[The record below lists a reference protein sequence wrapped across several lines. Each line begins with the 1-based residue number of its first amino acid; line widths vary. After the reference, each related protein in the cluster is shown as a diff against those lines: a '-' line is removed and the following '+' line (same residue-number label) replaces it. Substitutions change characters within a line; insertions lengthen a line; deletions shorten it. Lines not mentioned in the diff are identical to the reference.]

1 MKRNAIQTWEA
12 AACQRSFAGGMVTG
26 AMITG
31 LGAATLFAPL
41 LGWLL
46 GLTRTARTEP
56 RSSGTI
62 PE

>member
-12 AACQRSFAGGMVTG
+12 AACQRSFAEGMVTG

-31 LGAATLFAPL
+31 LGTATLFAP
-41 LGWLL
+41 LL

-56 RSSGTI
+56 RSSGTT

>member
-1 MKRNAIQTWEA
+1 MKRNAIQAWEA
-12 AACQRSFAGGMVTG
+12 AACQRSFAEGMVTG
-26 AMITG
+26 AMLAG

-46 GLTRTARTEP
+46 GLTRTARTQP
-56 RSSGTI
+56 PGTT

>member
-12 AACQRSFAGGMVTG
+12 AACQRNFAEGMVTG

-31 LGAATLFAPL
+31 LGAATLIAPL

-56 RSSGTI
+56 RGSGTT

>member
-12 AACQRSFAGGMVTG
+12 AACQRSFAEGMVTG
-26 AMITG
+26 AMLAG

-46 GLTRTARTEP
+46 GLTRTARTQP
-56 RSSGTI
+56 RGTT

>member
-12 AACQRSFAGGMVTG
+12 AACQRSFAEGMVTG

-31 LGAATLFAPL
+31 LGGATRNAPQRGG
-41 LGWLL
+41 LG
-46 GLTRTARTEP
+46 GGAP
-56 RSSGTI
+56 PQKPGSGST

>member
-12 AACQRSFAGGMVTG
+12 AAYQRSFAEGMVTG

-31 LGAATLFAPL
+31 LGAATLIAPL

-46 GLTRTARTEP
+46 GLTRTARTAH
-56 RSSGTI
+56 RGSGTT

>member
-12 AACQRSFAGGMVTG
+12 ATCQRSFAEGMVTG

-31 LGAATLFAPL
+31 LGAATLLAPL

-46 GLTRTARTEP
+46 GLTRTARTQP
-56 RSSGTI
+56 RGSGTT